1 MLEEKKSIRLSTRV
15 GMHRRE
21 GWNDEIKKESIH
33 FGEKEGSFLVEKEG
47 KKRSQYMFFLFLFV
61 SFF

>member
-1 MLEEKKSIRLSTRV
+1 
-15 GMHRRE
+15 MHRRE
-21 GWNDEIKKESIH
+21 GWNDERKKESIH
-33 FGEKEGSFLVEKEG
+33 FGEKEGIFLVEKEG